1 MLRDK
6 LDAITGLLAVLGS
19 AAGSSSTLAALVTLL
34 SGDFV
39 TARACLMAAL
49 LSFGLL
55 SNAVFFGPRLLS
67 HES

>member
-19 AAGSSSTLAALVTLL
+19 AVGVSSALAALVTFFC
-34 SGDFV
+34 GDFV
-39 TARACLMAAL
+39 AARACLGAAL

-55 SNAVFFGPRLLS
+55 SNAVFFGPRLVRY
-67 HES
+67 ES

>member
-6 LDAITGLLAVLGS
+6 LDAVTGLLAVLRS
-19 AAGSSSTLAALVTLL
+19 AAGASSALAALLTFL
-34 SGDFV
+34 SGDFIV
-39 TARACLMAAL
+39 ARACLMAAL

-55 SNAVFFGPRLLS
+55 SNAVFFGPRLAH